1 MKKRS
6 SASGAKARGAKIS
19 RTRSGAIGEDEEDDD
34 DGGEG
39 QGASEGQLEERAA
52 EEDEREEYQGEIWLT
67 RAKTTA
73 RRSMTKWTVT
83 RTKMKSDAGTGK
95 TKMTRRRTRRNPCR
109 KPYPADL
116 AGNGKRDTYSQTER
130 ARRGGAGGR

>member
-1 MKKRS
+1 M
-6 SASGAKARGAKIS
+6 S

-34 DGGEG
+34 DEGEG

-52 EEDEREEYQGEIWLT
+52 EEDEREEYQGEIWPT
-67 RAKTTA
+67 RAKTKA

-95 TKMTRRRTRRNPCR
+95 R
-109 KPYPADL
+109 K
-116 AGNGKRDTYSQTER
+116 
-130 ARRGGAGGR
+130 